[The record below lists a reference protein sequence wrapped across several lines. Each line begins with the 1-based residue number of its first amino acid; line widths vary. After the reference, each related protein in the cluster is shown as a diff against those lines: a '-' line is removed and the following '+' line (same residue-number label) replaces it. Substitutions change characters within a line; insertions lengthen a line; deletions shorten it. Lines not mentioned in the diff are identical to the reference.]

1 MDKEKFH
8 GYCHCCH
15 KFGHKVADCRVRGE
29 NQRMKREQNTNAEHG
44 EGQVNSTPP
53 KKVWMKELEA
63 SEETQLSVINE
74 ISIVYVENNEVI
86 DKNDTHHEGK
96 LLSDVEE
103 YPNAD
108 KDERDDEGENDY
120 GIYF

>member
-1 MDKEKFH
+1 
-8 GYCHCCH
+8 
-15 KFGHKVADCRVRGE
+15 
-29 NQRMKREQNTNAEHG
+29 MKREQDTNAEHG

-53 KKVWMKELEA
+53 EKVWMKELEA

-74 ISIVYVENNEVI
+74 VSIVDVENNEVI

-96 LLSDVEE
+96 LLSDVEA

-108 KDERDDEGENDY
+108 KDERDDEGDSDC